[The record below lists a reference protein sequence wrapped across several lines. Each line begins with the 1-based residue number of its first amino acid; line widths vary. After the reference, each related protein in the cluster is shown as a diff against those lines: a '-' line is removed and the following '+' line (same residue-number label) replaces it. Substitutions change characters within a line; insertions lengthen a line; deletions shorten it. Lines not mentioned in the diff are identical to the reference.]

1 MQARRCPSSLG
12 DALDALE
19 ADTVLT
25 GRLGD
30 QLVSTF
36 LAMKRFEVERF
47 AEAVGELDVE
57 VVSQWEIEEYA
68 SHL

>member
-1 MQARRCPSSLG
+1 MLTEKLG
-12 DALDALE
+12 A
-19 ADTVLT
+19 
-25 GRLGD
+25 

-36 LAMKRFEVERF
+36 VAMKRFEVERF

-57 VVSQWEIEEYA
+57 VVTAWEIEEYA

>member
-1 MQARRCPSSLG
+1 MLTDKLG
-12 DALDALE
+12 A
-19 ADTVLT
+19 
-25 GRLGD
+25 

-57 VVSQWEIEEYA
+57 VVTEWEIEEYA
-68 SHL
+68 AHL